1 MIGAAT
7 PCQLSGGFHMKKISI
22 ATLALLA
29 ALNGAAL
36 AQAPAS
42 ATSASQDPMVQMRSD
57 KRAADTVYKNGLKA
71 AKEERKAKVDAAVE
85 AAVNEAKGKGADP
98 LVAARTA
105 KGKANKAT
113 KKEYDSKKKALAA
126 ERKAA
131 YQAAEKNAKGK

>member
-1 MIGAAT
+1 
-7 PCQLSGGFHMKKISI
+7 MKKISI

-29 ALNGAAL
+29 GLNGAAL

-42 ATSASQDPMVQMRSD
+42 APAASQDPIVQTRTD
-57 KRAADTVYKNGLKA
+57 KVAADTAYKNGIKA

-85 AAVNEAKGKGADP
+85 AAVKDAKAKGADP
-98 LVAARTA
+98 LVAARNA

-113 KKEYDSKKKALAA
+113 KKEYDNKKKALAA

-131 YQAAEKNAKGK
+131 YQAAEKKGKGAK